1 MLTEVSSLVCLHFLQ
16 SPMDSRYLLLAEYDL
31 VLPFRDRMQMRQ
43 IKKVYSI
50 KTRSTVSF
58 SSPMQHLSPLKTGHC
73 V

>member
-1 MLTEVSSLVCLHFLQ
+1 
-16 SPMDSRYLLLAEYDL
+16 MDSKYLLLAEYDL
-31 VLPFRDRMQMRQ
+31 VLPFRDRMQMRH

-58 SSPMQHLSPLKTGHC
+58 SSPMQHSSPLKIGHR